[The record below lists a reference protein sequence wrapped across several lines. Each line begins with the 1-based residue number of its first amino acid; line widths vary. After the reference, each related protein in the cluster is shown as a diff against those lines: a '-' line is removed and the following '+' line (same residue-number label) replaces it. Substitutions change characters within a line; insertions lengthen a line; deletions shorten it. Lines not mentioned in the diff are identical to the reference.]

1 MFNAKFRLFQE
12 NNELKVRAFIEKIF
26 DITEFVQEILRML
39 T

>member
-1 MFNAKFRLFQE
+1 MFDAKFKIFQE